1 MEAKPY
7 FPPKGK
13 PMNTQNTPVIVAKAF
28 FDSNVRTLVI
38 GDSIWMHCG
47 DVATALGYARPD
59 KAMQEW
65 MPTRKAVGA
74 ILSENSCPPQLGG
87 ADFSTEIG
95 HNNWKAT
102 SFIDEESLYDM
113 LMDCHAPEA
122 KQFRK
127 WVVSDVLPSI
137 RKTGQYSTQQ
147 EPYVE
152 LPESKEAITALLLD
166 EVDKSALLLSKVANE
181 LRQSIAREN
190 ELATQL
196 GYNGYYTQ
204 AQIRECN
211 SWMGNSKVHVALN
224 VLSARAG
231 YKVRHT
237 QNYGTSVQYNMY
249 AVEVWEAYAAS
260 LRETLVL
267 PPDAERYVSG
277 RALNTLD
284 TSKPKP
290 ALAVHSPTIKSN
302 LRSKLP
308 SMLGRV
314 VH

>member
-1 MEAKPY
+1 
-7 FPPKGK
+7 
-13 PMNTQNTPVIVAKAF
+13 MNTQNTPVIIAKAF

-47 DVATALGYARPD
+47 DVTTALGYSDPKRA
-59 KAMQEW
+59 AQTW
-65 MPTRKAVGA
+65 MPTRKGLGV
-74 ILSENSCPPQLGG
+74 ILAENSCHPQLGVADFSTEIG
-87 ADFSTEIG
+87 HKVWGGDLTPPDFSTEIG

-102 SFIDEESLYDM
+102 NFIDEESLYDM
-113 LMDCHAPEA
+113 LMDCHAPKA

-137 RKTGQYSTQQ
+137 RKTGQYSTQQEQQEQQ

-267 PPDAERYVSG
+267 PPDA
-277 RALNTLD
+277 
-284 TSKPKP
+284 
-290 ALAVHSPTIKSN
+290 
-302 LRSKLP
+302 
-308 SMLGRV
+308 
-314 VH
+314 

>member
-1 MEAKPY
+1 
-7 FPPKGK
+7 
-13 PMNTQNTPVIVAKAF
+13 MNTQNTPVIISKAF

-38 GDSIWMHCG
+38 GDNIWLHCG
-47 DVATALGYARPD
+47 DVAKALGYSDPKQAV
-59 KAMQEW
+59 QVW
-65 MPTRKAVGA
+65 IPTRKAISS
-74 ILSENSCPPQLGG
+74 ILHKNSWGGYVTPP
-87 ADFSTEIG
+87 DFSTEIG

-102 SFIDEESLYDM
+102 NFIDEESLYDM
-113 LMDCHAPEA
+113 LMDCHAPKA

-147 EPYVE
+147 EQQEPYVE
-152 LPESKEAITALLLD
+152 LPDSKEAITALLLD

-196 GYNGYYTQ
+196 GYNWYYTQ

-224 VLSARAG
+224 ALSAHAG

-237 QNYGTSVQYNMY
+237 QNYGTSVQNNMY

-277 RALNTLD
+277 RALNKLD
-284 TSKPKP
+284 TSKHKP
-290 ALAVHSPTIKSN
+290 ALAAHSPTIKSN